1 MAIDVKKMLAE
12 ALLQCCEKQSLESV
26 TIKDL
31 LVATGISRQTF
42 YNHFL
47 DKNDS
52 IQYIKY

>member
-42 YNHFL
+42 YNHFF
-47 DKNDS
+47 
-52 IQYIKY
+52 